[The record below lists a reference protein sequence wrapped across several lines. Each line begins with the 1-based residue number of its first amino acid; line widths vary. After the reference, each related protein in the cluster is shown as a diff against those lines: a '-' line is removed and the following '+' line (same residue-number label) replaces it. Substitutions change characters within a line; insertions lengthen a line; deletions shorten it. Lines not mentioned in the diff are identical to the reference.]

1 MPPPATA
8 GLIRPFFKRKQCL
21 HPLASR
27 DVCGKVIAAH
37 TIQRQGAL
45 ASIVDGTGHCLTFYR
60 AMGQD
65 VSEPQRRGWREASTF
80 AGFCEHHDSK
90 AFAPLEGK
98 PFVGSREQC
107 FLMAYRAECHEL
119 YQKQAS
125 SRSLARLRQIVDR
138 GLSPADQIA
147 VQEIQRALR
156 DGVLKSINNSK
167 RYKRIMDSQFL
178 ERRFDAYEKLFVQF
192 DGPLAF
198 AAAGAPT
205 PNRSLSGEELCALH
219 DPEAV
224 IPRLYVGMAR
234 AAYGDAVVFVWR
246 KGEPAPLGREVLA
259 QIASVAT
266 PATLLRWYRHLIA
279 AKYDGSKNRSPGRPP
294 TAKDIRELIVRVA
307 RENPTWGYTRLRGAL
322 KSLGHELGRNTIK
335 RVLAEHG
342 IAPAPERGKSMSW
355 STFIKAHWGAIAAT
369 DLFTVEVVNPFGL
382 VRYHVLFVIDI
393 ATRCVCIGGIT
404 SDPNGEWMKQVARNL
419 TDMWDGF
426 LLGKRYL
433 IRDRDPLFTEAVRGL
448 LRDSGVKPLRLPAK
462 SPNLNAYAERFV
474 LSIRRE
480 CLDRFV
486 PLSERHLRTAV
497 TEYVV
502 HYHTERNHQGLGN
515 ELITP
520 LPASANDAGP
530 IVSRERL
537 GGILNYYYRA
547 A

>member
-1 MPPPATA
+1 MFAPGPRAVGFTIVWPEGVIFRSMMTYHVQFLLLVLAGWVNRQQQDVIDYLQEENRVLRA
-8 GLIRPFFKRKQCL
+8 GLRGKRL
-21 HPLASR
+21 RLSDDDR
-27 DVCGKVIAAH
+27 
-37 TIQRQGAL
+37 
-45 ASIVDGTGHCLTFYR
+45 
-60 AMGQD
+60 
-65 VSEPQRRGWREASTF
+65 
-80 AGFCEHHDSK
+80 
-90 AFAPLEGK
+90 
-98 PFVGSREQC
+98 
-107 FLMAYRAECHEL
+107 
-119 YQKQAS
+119 
-125 SRSLARLRQIVDR
+125 RSLAVKAQ
-138 GLSPADQIA
+138 A
-147 VQEIQRALR
+147 
-156 DGVLKSINNSK
+156 
-167 RYKRIMDSQFL
+167 
-178 ERRFDAYEKLFVQF
+178 
-192 DGPLAF
+192 
-198 AAAGAPT
+198 
-205 PNRSLSGEELCALH
+205 
-219 DPEAV
+219 
-224 IPRLYVGMAR
+224 
-234 AAYGDAVVFVWR
+234 
-246 KGEPAPLGREVLA
+246 LGREALA
-259 QIASVAT
+259 QIASVAA
-266 PATLLRWYRHLIA
+266 PATL
-279 AKYDGSKNRSPGRPP
+279 
-294 TAKDIRELIVRVA
+294 VRVA

-322 KSLGHELGRNTIK
+322 KNLGHELGRNTIK
-335 RVLAEHG
+335 RILAEHG
-342 IAPAPERGKSMSW
+342 IAPAPERGRSMSW

-404 SDPNGEWMKQVARNL
+404 SDPNGEWMKQVVRNL

-433 IRDRDPLFTEAVRGL
+433 IHDRDPLFTEAVRGL
-448 LRDSGVKPLRLPAK
+448 LRDSGVKPLRLPAN

-486 PLSERHLRTAV
+486 PLSERHLRTAI

>member
-1 MPPPATA
+1 MP
-8 GLIRPFFKRKQCL
+8 LIKDDHVVETLTSNGADHPFDKWILPRG
-21 HPLASR
+21 AR
-27 DVCGKVIAAH
+27 CGKDLLYPE
-37 TIQRQGAL
+37 T
-45 ASIVDGTGHCLTFYR
+45 VDGTIEVRSVAL
-60 AMGQD
+60 
-65 VSEPQRRGWREASTF
+65 VSIPYQVPRRRVPW
-80 AGFCEHHDSK
+80 
-90 AFAPLEGK
+90 
-98 PFVGSREQC
+98 
-107 FLMAYRAECHEL
+107 
-119 YQKQAS
+119 
-125 SRSLARLRQIVDR
+125 
-138 GLSPADQIA
+138 
-147 VQEIQRALR
+147 
-156 DGVLKSINNSK
+156 KSI
-167 RYKRIMDSQFL
+167 DHL
-178 ERRFDAYEKLFVQF
+178 LRR
-192 DGPLAF
+192 
-198 AAAGAPT
+198 
-205 PNRSLSGEELCALH
+205 
-219 DPEAV
+219 
-224 IPRLYVGMAR
+224 
-234 AAYGDAVVFVWR
+234 
-246 KGEPAPLGREVLA
+246 PLGRRMFGDIEMKAQALGREALA

-307 RENPTWGYTRLRGAL
+307 QENPTWGYTRLRGAL
-322 KSLGHELGRNTIK
+322 ENLGHELGRNTIK
-335 RVLAEHG
+335 RVLADHG

-433 IRDRDPLFTEAVRGL
+433 IHDRDPLFTEAVRGL
-448 LRDSGVKPLRLPAK
+448 LRDSGVKPLRLPAN

-515 ELITP
+515 ELLTP

-537 GGILNYYYRA
+537 GGILNYYCRA